1 MREATGMAE
10 PLTRDAVVATTREL
24 IRAEGLDA
32 VSLRRVATALGVTAP
47 ALYAYVRDKRDLLAA
62 IADEEF
68 HELIARF
75 RGVDDPDP
83 IERTR
88 GYCRAYIDHALE
100 NPELFKVMFLFPPSI
115 GLTNRPIDDLPSATE
130 AFTLSSQALVEAIEA
145 GTIREQDALVV
156 TLTTWIGMHGA
167 AEVLLMGFDFP
178 DELRDRLI
186 ESTID
191 MVVRGIS
198 S

>member
-1 MREATGMAE
+1 MAGT
-10 PLTRDAVVATTREL
+10 LSRDAVVTTTKEL
-24 IRAEGLDA
+24 IRTEGLDA
-32 VSLRRVATALGVTAP
+32 VSLRRVGTALGVTAP

-68 HELIARF
+68 NELMARF
-75 RGVDDPDP
+75 RKVDDRDP
-83 IERTR
+83 LARTR

-115 GLTNRPIDDLPSATE
+115 GLTDLPIDDLASATE
-130 AFTLSSQALVEAIEA
+130 AFTLSSRALVEAIEA
-145 GTIREQDALVV
+145 GTIREKDALVV

-191 MVVRGIS
+191 MVIRGIS
-198 S
+198 A